1 MNRIQLLGRL
11 GCNPEGGE
19 GLTGPYASFS
29 VATSERWVDRLTG
42 EPREHT
48 QWHRL
53 VCFDRLAE
61 ISLEFLVKGSEIY
74 AEGRPRLVRRPSKGR
89 GSPRGLEV
97 WVDELRMLRR
107 APSAEP
113 ARRVASGLASVEVLL
128 REVAAGRRQ
137 DASLLEIAGMVGVLR
152 STLVGEG
159 EVPA

>member
-1 MNRIQLLGRL
+1 MNRIQLLGRV

-19 GLTGPYASFS
+19 GPTGPYATFS
-29 VATSERWVDRLTG
+29 VATSERWADRMTG

-61 ISLEFLVKGSEIY
+61 IALEFLVKGSEVY
-74 AEGRPRLVRRPSKGR
+74 VEGRPRVVRRPAKGR
-89 GSPRGLEV
+89 GLPRGLEV

-107 APSAEP
+107 APGAEP
-113 ARRVASGLASVEVLL
+113 ALRVASGLASVELLL
-128 REVAAGRRQ
+128 RDVAAGRRQ
-137 DASLLEIAGMVGVLR
+137 DTSLLEIAGMVGVLR

-159 EVPA
+159 RAPA